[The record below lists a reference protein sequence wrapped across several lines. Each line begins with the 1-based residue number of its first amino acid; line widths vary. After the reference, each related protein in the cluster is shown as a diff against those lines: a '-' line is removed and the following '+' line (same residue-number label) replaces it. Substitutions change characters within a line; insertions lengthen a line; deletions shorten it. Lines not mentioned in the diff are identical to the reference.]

1 MTIAVPKTRFP
12 RRHACRIRIR
22 FMSLYDRLTAYCGSD
37 AYPFHMPGH
46 KRRAGFMQDP
56 YSFDIT
62 EIDGFDNLHH
72 ATGVLAAAQQAA
84 ADLYHS
90 SETHFLVNG
99 STAGVLA
106 AITAS
111 VPPGGLL
118 LMARNSHRSAW
129 NAAGLLDITAEYLY
143 PVPKGDI
150 NGPVRPEDLEDVLR
164 RFSEAPVPD
173 HGKEKKLPS
182 AVFLTSPTYDG
193 VISDVRAIAET
204 AHRYGVILIVDEA
217 HGAHFGMH
225 PAFPPSSVTLGA
237 DIVIHSLHKTL
248 PALTQTALLHVNG
261 DLVDRRKLRRMLSV
275 FQTSS
280 PSYVLMASIDS
291 CIRLLSENGDML
303 FHEYV
308 RRLTHFREHAVFPQ
322 IRLLKTDDP
331 SRILL
336 QPENMTAARLYELLR
351 DRFHLQPEMLSPS
364 YVLLL
369 SSVPDDEEGFT
380 RLLQALTEL
389 NDMPGS
395 LQPVDNADLLRQ
407 AVLFQDRPRVR
418 CSVFRA
424 LHAEQ
429 KTAVFREASGLVS
442 AEYLYL
448 YPPGV
453 PLLVPGE
460 EITPSVIRRTDA
472 LLQAGYELQGT
483 DDFTLRTIR
492 TVSCPADSFR

>member
-1 MTIAVPKTRFP
+1 
-12 RRHACRIRIR
+12 
-22 FMSLYDRLTAYCGSD
+22 MSLYDDLTAYCGSD

-46 KRRAGFMQDP
+46 KRRTGSMQDP

-72 ATGVLAAAQQAA
+72 ATGILASAQQAA

-99 STAGVLA
+99 STAGILA
-106 AITAS
+106 AITAC

-143 PVPKGDI
+143 PEPEGDI
-150 NGPVRPEDLEDVLR
+150 NGPVKAEDLEDALR
-164 RFSEAPVPD
+164 RFSEAPGPD
-173 HGKEKKLPS
+173 HGPGQKLPS

-193 VISDVRAIAET
+193 IVSDVRAIAET

-261 DLVDRRKLRRMLSV
+261 DRVDRVKLRRMLSV

-291 CIRLLSENGDML
+291 CIRLLSENGDTL
-303 FHEYV
+303 FHDYV
-308 RRLTHFREHAVFPQ
+308 CRLTHFREQAVFPQ
-322 IRLLKTDDP
+322 ISLLKTDDP

-336 QPENMTAARLYELLR
+336 QPKNMSAARLYELLR
-351 DRFHLQPEMLSPS
+351 ERFHLQPEMLLPS

-369 SSVPDDEEGFT
+369 SSVSDGEEGFS
-380 RLLQALTEL
+380 RLLQALAEL

-395 LQPVDNADLLRQ
+395 PQPAGDADLIRQ
-407 AVLFQDRPRVR
+407 AVLFQERPRVR

-429 KTAVFREASGLVS
+429 NTAVFRDAAGLVS

-460 EITPSVIRRTDA
+460 EITPSLIRMTEA
-472 LLQAGYELQGT
+472 LRQAGYELQGT

-492 TVSCPADSFR
+492 TVPCPADECC